1 MRTLR
6 RRLGIEGRDFD
17 ATLQAL
23 RHWTHFTLSE
33 AGYNAKQVAS
43 RGGHSETLMNR
54 VYVHRTR
61 GADQAMTDFIGE
73 ILTGTDS
80 NDPRPGRGEQKP
92 R

>member
-23 RHWTHFTLSE
+23 RHWTQTKLSE

-43 RGGHSETLMNR
+43 RGGHSETLMNP
-54 VYVHRTR
+54 VYMHRTR

-73 ILTGTDS
+73 NLTGTDS
-80 NDPRPGRGEQKP
+80 NDRRPGRGEQKP